1 MTLRAIAVRVILKI
15 TANFSSLTL
24 SEIFVPAQLPHTTAA
39 KPIQINDA

>member
-24 SEIFVPAQLPHTTAA
+24 SEIFVPTQLPHTTAA
-39 KPIQINDA
+39 NPTQISDA